1 MTSNA
6 VERKAKTRIRWVEL
20 NKMVLDLNLIKY
32 FLLDMSATITRMNV
46 LSHYSLLTPL
56 SVYYVSGY
64 AFSAVT

>member
-1 MTSNA
+1 
-6 VERKAKTRIRWVEL
+6 VESKAKNRIRWIEL
-20 NKMVLDLNLIKY
+20 NKMVLDLNLIEY

-64 AFSAVT
+64 AFSGIT